1 MNVLPL
7 LLMAFWVIVGPLNRQ
22 QAKIAVDPCR
32 LQGAVFVEEVE
43 SFATYRVFAEDV
55 ENFADLRVYKEPV
68 RGFADKVG
76 RWHFTDT
83 KSFADFSVAFVDVKV
98 RADFSIYYTEF
109 QSLSGCR

>member
-1 MNVLPL
+1 MNILPL
-7 LLMAFWVIVGPLNRQ
+7 LLLAYMAIVQPLDRLGA
-22 QAKIAVDPCR
+22 QAAVDPCQ

-43 SFATYRVFAEDV
+43 AFATYRVYLEDV
-55 ENFADLRVYKEPV
+55 ENFADLRVFKESV
-68 RGFADKVG
+68 RGFADKPG

-83 KSFADFSVAFVDVKV
+83 KAFADFTVAFVNVRA